1 MQMNDE
7 EVRLKIYERLGLEIG
22 SLSSESGNDW
32 ERAKKEVLDEIKQKE
47 FEFLSSKKSINYG
60 TIEKN
65 SEEYKMALKS
75 HSILANNFKVQ
86 IAQRNDL
93 SDDEVNSLLSCTDKD
108 ILINLVKYQILSP
121 ENIDLII
128 PNSVYLV
135 KKYLI
140 EKQNL
145 TDTQKQLLKSLMLL
159 QESLY
164 YDLLIK
170 I

>member
-1 MQMNDE
+1 MDE
-7 EVRLKIYERLGLEIG
+7 KIRLKIYERLGLEIG

-32 ERAKKEVLDEIKQKE
+32 ERAKKEVFDDIKQKE
-47 FEFLSSKKSINYG
+47 FELLSSKKSINYV
-60 TIEKN
+60 TIEKD

-75 HSILANNFKVQ
+75 NSIIANNFKVQ

-108 ILINLVKYQILSP
+108 ILINLVKYQMLSP

-128 PNSVYLV
+128 PKSVYLV

-140 EKQNL
+140 EQHNL
-145 TDTQKQLLKSLMLL
+145 TSNQKQLLKNLMLQ
-159 QESLY
+159 QENLY
-164 YDLLIK
+164 FELLKK

>member
-1 MQMNDE
+1 MDE
-7 EVRLKIYERLGLEIG
+7 KIRLKIYERLGLEVG

-32 ERAKKEVLDEIKQKE
+32 ERAKKEVFDDIKQKE
-47 FEFLSSKKSINYG
+47 FELLSSKKSINYV
-60 TIEKN
+60 TIEKD

-75 HSILANNFKVQ
+75 NSIIANNFKVQ

-108 ILINLVKYQILSP
+108 ILINLVKYQMLSP

-128 PNSVYLV
+128 PKSVYLV

-140 EKQNL
+140 EQHNL
-145 TDTQKQLLKSLMLL
+145 TSNQKQLLKNLMLQ
-159 QESLY
+159 QENLY
-164 YDLLIK
+164 FELLKK